1 MAFRRQFSSFGR
13 KRRNEAE
20 DRRLAGAC
28 SQGSP
33 AAICP
38 RTAGTAGGRLAPR
51 ASPQP
56 PTSAHGARGTSG
68 CLRLRQ
74 PQHGGLLPAPA
85 PLKIPGCGAAG
96 SPAAR
101 GVPPGSPRP
110 WAAQGPARQ
119 GRVIAPPR
127 PLLRPWVFARRP
139 SPGAAGRGQAGPLS
153 QGGCPPSPHGDR
165 LSPQSTAQ
173 LHGLETGCHLST
185 SPRLFSQRDGGN
197 LAQKVPDWPP
207 KGRSP
212 YSHAPRPRVSRVL
225 RNHSAPRPL
234 RAPRAAGGERART
247 RRESSNPARSAKP
260 PTRQPPGKQ
269 IPLLQVLLI

>member
-1 MAFRRQFSSFGR
+1 MRRRTGDWPVPAAKAARPLSARGR
-13 KRRNEAE
+13 QVRPVGDWPPEPARSPRPPCTVQGGKAAACGSGSPSTG
-20 DRRLAGAC
+20 DAAC
-28 SQGSP
+28 SSP
-33 AAICP
+33 AENP
-38 RTAGTAGGRLAPR
+38 R
-51 ASPQP
+51 
-56 PTSAHGARGTSG
+56 
-68 CLRLRQ
+68 
-74 PQHGGLLPAPA
+74 
-85 PLKIPGCGAAG
+85 PGVAEAAG

-119 GRVIAPPR
+119 GRVIAPR
-127 PLLRPWVFARRP
+127 RALLRPWVFARRP

-153 QGGCPPSPHGDR
+153 QGGCPLSPPGDR

-247 RRESSNPARSAKP
+247 RRES
-260 PTRQPPGKQ
+260 
-269 IPLLQVLLI
+269 